1 MSENKIKRA
10 NKRNEKILNAAT
22 KRERAELKHEEDKLN
37 VENNI
42 KNATPTENNNTPVE
56 TDTQKIVMVLFKVS
70 NASTIE
76 ELSYKLF
83 SSNYNK
89 TYVNAYLNIIK
100 TNNKSAPEL
109 INPVTETTS
118 TPTNETDE
126 STVSKV
132 KNMVLNMINFKNE
145 PSYYY
150 LAVFTY
156 NKKEEWN
163 YSDTNH
169 VFPILK
175 NTYDNVSLKGFQK
188 IQNPT
193 VTNSKTSQPEAQSVS
208 VKDNGR
214 GIDSGEDIVDFLS
227 DTLENNDGKTDYVR
241 APKLIKANSA
251 PSKAKGGKK
260 IKKVKTLK
268 RKSFQPRKR
277 ISRKKV

>member
-1 MSENKIKRA
+1 MSETNKEKIKAEIKAERL
-10 NKRNEKILNAAT
+10 RT
-22 KRERAELKHEEDKLN
+22 KKQKSSIRVEDT
-37 VENNI
+37 NND
-42 KNATPTENNNTPVE
+42 NSPTPT
-56 TDTQKIVMVLFKVS
+56 DSQKIVMVLFKVS
-70 NASTIE
+70 NASTIQ

-83 SSNYNK
+83 SSIDNK
-89 TYVNAYLNIIK
+89 NSINAYLNIIK

-109 INPVTETTS
+109 INPVTETPT

-126 STVSKV
+126 SSVSKF
-132 KNMVLNMINFKNE
+132 KNMLLNIINFKNE

-156 NKKEEWN
+156 NKKEGWN

-193 VTNSKTSQPEAQSVS
+193 VTNSNTSQTLSEKVS
-208 VKDNGR
+208 ENDNRR
-214 GIDSGEDIVDFLS
+214 GIDSGEDLVDLL
-227 DTLENNDGKTDYVR
+227 DTLEPTNYGKPPLDR
-241 APKLIKANSA
+241 GARSI
-251 PSKAKGGKK
+251 GGKK